1 MNQQYP
7 HDPNQPIAP
16 LVQPQPA
23 PKTSHKGRTV
33 AIFVSA
39 VFVVF
44 VVVGIGIALGGRG
57 DQPKSAETP
66 AAFKVTGTVTVE
78 AGDGSEGTD
87 GGDCATDG
95 GYADIA
101 SGTQV
106 TIKDESGKVI
116 ALGSLDP
123 GHTSEVLTL
132 PAFNS
137 DTGIIED
144 RPQATKCVFGFSV
157 PNVPEGKPNYV
168 FEYPLWG
175 ELTYSRYQLEIPLAL
190 ELSNQGLDNAT
201 P

>member
-16 LVQPQPA
+16 LVQPQPE

-33 AIFVSA
+33 AIVVSA
-39 VFVVF
+39 VFAVF

-57 DQPKSAETP
+57 NQPKSAETP
-66 AAFKVTGTVTVE
+66 AAFKVTGTVAVE

-87 GGDCATDG
+87 GGDCVTDG

-157 PNVPEGKPNYV
+157 PNVPEGESFYSIEV
-168 FEYPLWG
+168 AHRG
-175 ELTYSRYQLEIPLAL
+175 ELRYNRSDLGTSLAL
-190 ELSNQGLDNAT
+190 KLG
-201 P
+201 